1 MESEIKFILTNIGFA
16 EHHADWNYKQ
26 VISPFTR
33 IYMPVAGSAKI
44 HLPSGS
50 YDVEAGYLYI
60 IPAYCMHHYQCDGDF
75 SLYYIHLYEQESE
88 HLTIGE
94 NYDFKHKIP
103 CSSFDRVLIR
113 ELLSSHPN
121 KSLKSYNPQFY
132 NNDLTFIGDVSISTH
147 EAAHIKMESD
157 SILRILISHFVRHA
171 EPKSER
177 IDDRISS
184 ALLYIRSNLANPL
197 EITELAKL
205 SCVSTEHFTRKFTQ
219 QIGESPMQYILNK
232 RMQRAQLLLMINTS
246 HIKDVAYA
254 VGFNDV
260 SYFNRIFK
268 RSVGCTPQ
276 EYRRQIGSSVSK

>member
-1 MESEIKFILTNIGFA
+1 MEGGIKFILTNIGFA

-26 VISPFTR
+26 VVSPFTR
-33 IYMPVAGSAKI
+33 IYMPVSGSAMI

-50 YDVEAGYLYI
+50 YEVEAGYLYI
-60 IPAYCMHHYQCDGDF
+60 IPAYCMHHYECNGDL
-75 SLYYIHLYEQESE
+75 SLYYIHLYEQETE
-88 HLTIGE
+88 YLTIGE

-113 ELLSSHPN
+113 ELLSSHPR
-121 KSLKSYNPQFY
+121 KSLSNYNPQFY
-132 NNDLTFIGDVSISTH
+132 NNQSSFIGDVLISTH
-147 EAAHIKMESD
+147 DAQHIKMESD

-171 EPKSER
+171 IPKNESL
-177 IDDRISS
+177 DDRVAS
-184 ALLYIRSNLANPL
+184 ALLYIRSNLARPL
-197 EITELAKL
+197 EVTELAKL
-205 SCVSTEHFTRKFTQ
+205 SCVSKEHFTRKFTE

-232 RMQRAQLLLMINTS
+232 RIQRAQILLMINTN

-268 RSVGCTPQ
+268 KNVGCTPK
-276 EYRRQIGSSVSK
+276 EYRRMIVTS